1 MRSDTNR
8 GGDDVDKWLG
18 SALDYI
24 PRWIEFQMQSAQ
36 QPGCIIAIA
45 HRDRIVLERAF
56 GHANLSTGEE
66 LTPRHRF
73 RVASHSKSFT
83 AAGILKLREQGKLK
97 LDDTAGQFVAGLDPA
112 VAKATVAQLLS
123 HSAGLIR
130 DGDDAGQFLDRRPF
144 YDAQELAADLN
155 KPPIIEPN
163 SRFKY
168 SNHGYGL
175 AGLVIE
181 AITGEPY
188 RTWIKREIV
197 DAADLSETAPDAPL
211 RRGVPFARGHS
222 GRIVLGRR
230 VVIPGDNSTHA
241 LASATGFVSTA
252 GDIARY
258 FAQLSPTAR
267 KSVLSVA
274 SRREMTR
281 RQWRNPHTSP
291 EQYYGLGTI
300 SGSFD
305 GWDWFGHS
313 GGFQGHVSRTC
324 VYPGQG
330 LTISVLTNA
339 IDGWAHPWL
348 DGIVSILQTFARN
361 GTPTRK
367 VRDWD
372 GRWWSLWNAV
382 DLVPM
387 GEKVL
392 VANPGFI
399 NPLADAGEL
408 EITSRTTGRIALA
421 PGFGSHGEPVR
432 CTRTKSG
439 KITELKIAGM
449 TFLSA
454 DKIAREMEARYGKA
468 KPSKRRGAR

>member
-1 MRSDTNR
+1 M
-8 GGDDVDKWLG
+8 DKWL
-18 SALDYI
+18 SCALDYV
-24 PRWIEFQMQSAQ
+24 PRWIEFQMQSSQ

-45 HRDRIVLERAF
+45 HRDKIVLERAF
-56 GHANLSTGEE
+56 GHANLSTEEE

-83 AAGILKLREQGKLK
+83 AAGIFKLREQGKLK
-97 LDDTAGQFVAGLDPA
+97 LDDSAGQFVADLHPA
-112 VAKATVAQLLS
+112 VAKATIGQLLS

-130 DGDDAGQFLDRRPF
+130 DGDDAGQFLDQRSF
-144 YDAQELAADLN
+144 YDARELAADLK
-155 KPPIIEPN
+155 KPPVIEPN

-175 AGLVIE
+175 AGLIIE

-188 RTWIKREIV
+188 RAWIKREIV
-197 DAADLSETAPDAPL
+197 DAADLSETEPDVPL
-211 RRGVPFARGHS
+211 PRGVPFARGHS
-222 GRIVLGRR
+222 GRLVLGHR
-230 VVIPGDNSTHA
+230 VVIPGDNPTHA

-258 FAQLSPTAR
+258 FAQLSPAAR

-274 SRREMTR
+274 SRREMSR
-281 RQWRNPHTSP
+281 RQWRNPNTSP

-300 SGSFD
+300 SGSFN

-313 GGFQGHVSRTC
+313 GGFQGYISRTC
-324 VYPGQG
+324 VYPGQE

-361 GTPTRK
+361 GAPTRK
-367 VRDWD
+367 VRDWG
-372 GRWWSLWNAV
+372 GRWWSLWTAV

-387 GEKVL
+387 DNKVL
-392 VANPGFI
+392 VANPGLI
-399 NPLADAGEL
+399 NPLADAAEL
-408 EITSRTTGRIALA
+408 EITSRTAGRIALA
-421 PGFGSHGEPVR
+421 PGFGSHGEPVS
-432 CTRTKSG
+432 CARTKSG
-439 KITELKIAGM
+439 KIAALKIAG
-449 TFLSA
+449 TRFLPR
-454 DKIAREMEARYGKA
+454 DKMAREMEARYGKA
-468 KPSKRRGAR
+468 RLGKSRSAR

>member
-1 MRSDTNR
+1 
-8 GGDDVDKWLG
+8 VDKWLG
-18 SALDYI
+18 SALDYV
-24 PRWIEFQMQSAQ
+24 PRWIEFQMQSSQ

-45 HRDRIVLERAF
+45 HRDRLVLERAF

-66 LTPRHRF
+66 LTARHHF

-97 LDDTAGQFVAGLDPA
+97 LDDTAGQFVTDLHPT
-112 VAKATVAQLLS
+112 VATATIAQLLS

-144 YDAQELAADLN
+144 YDARELAAGLK

-175 AGLVIE
+175 AGLIIE
-181 AITGEPY
+181 TITGEPY
-188 RTWIKREIV
+188 LTWIRREVV
-197 DAADLSETAPDAPL
+197 DAAGLSETQPDAPL

-230 VVIPGDNSTHA
+230 VVVSGDNPTHA

-252 GDIARY
+252 GDLVRY
-258 FAQLSPTAR
+258 FGQLSPTAR
-267 KSVLSVA
+267 KSILSVT
-274 SRREMTR
+274 SRREMAR

-300 SGSFD
+300 SGSFN

-313 GGFQGHVSRTC
+313 GGFQGYISRTC
-324 VYPGQG
+324 VYSGQD

-361 GTPTRK
+361 GAPTRK
-367 VRDWD
+367 VRDW
-372 GRWWSLWNAV
+372 GSRWWSLWGAV

-387 GEKVL
+387 GDKVL

-399 NPLADAGEL
+399 SPLADAGEL
-408 EITSRTTGRIALA
+408 EITGRTTGRIALA

-432 CTRTKSG
+432 CARRKSG
-439 KITELKIAGM
+439 KITELKIAG
-449 TFLSA
+449 TKFLSA
-454 DKIAREMEARYGKA
+454 DKMAREMEARYGKA
-468 KPSKRRGAR
+468 KPGKRRDDRQN

>member
-1 MRSDTNR
+1 MESWLKAAL
-8 GGDDVDKWLG
+8 GYIPQWLG
-18 SALDYI
+18 H
-24 PRWIEFQMQSAQ
+24 QMRLSE
-36 QPGCIIAIA
+36 QPGAVLAIA
-45 HRDRIVLERAF
+45 HKGKLVFEQAF
-56 GHANLSTGEE
+56 GKADVPGDVALS
-66 LTPRHRF
+66 PRHRF

-97 LDDTAGQFVAGLDPA
+97 LDDGAGQFVAGLDPA
-112 VAKATVAQLLS
+112 VAKATIAQLLS

-144 YDAQELAADLN
+144 RNAHELADDLTR
-155 KPPIIEPN
+155 PPVIEPN

-175 AGLVIE
+175 LGLVIE

-188 RTWIKREIV
+188 RTWIEREIV
-197 DAADLSETAPDAPL
+197 DAAGLNETQSDMPL
-211 RRGVPFARGHS
+211 RREPFARGHS

-230 VVIPGDNSTHA
+230 VVIPGDNPTHA

-267 KSVLSVA
+267 KSILSAA

-281 RQWRNPHTSP
+281 RQWRNPNTSP

-300 SGSFD
+300 SGSFN

-313 GGFQGHVSRTC
+313 GGFQGYISRTC
-324 VYPGQG
+324 VYPGQE
-330 LTISVLTNA
+330 LTVSVLTNA

-361 GTPTRK
+361 GAPTRR

-372 GRWWSLWNAV
+372 GRWWSLWSAI

-399 NPLADAGEL
+399 NPLADAAEL
-408 EITSRTTGRIALA
+408 EITGRTTGRIALA

-439 KITELKIAGM
+439 KITALKIAGT

-454 DKIAREMEARYGKA
+454 DKIAREMEARYGKLA
-468 KPSKRRGAR
+468 TRKR

>member
-1 MRSDTNR
+1 M
-8 GGDDVDKWLG
+8 DKWL
-18 SALDYI
+18 SCALEYI

-45 HRDRIVLERAF
+45 HQNSVVLERAF
-56 GHANLSTGEE
+56 GHANLSSGEE

-97 LDDTAGQFVAGLDPA
+97 LDDTAGQFVAGLHPA
-112 VAKATVAQLLS
+112 VAKATIAQLLS

-144 YDAQELAADLN
+144 YDARELAADLN

-175 AGLVIE
+175 AGLIIE
-181 AITGEPY
+181 TITGEPY
-188 RTWIKREIV
+188 RVWIKREIV
-197 DAADLSETAPDAPL
+197 DAAGLSETEPDVPL
-211 RRGVPFARGHS
+211 RRGMPFARGHS

-230 VVIPGDNSTHA
+230 VVIPGDNPTHA

-267 KSVLSVA
+267 KSVLSAA

-281 RQWRNPHTSP
+281 RQWRNPNTSP

-300 SGSFD
+300 SGSLN

-313 GGFQGHVSRTC
+313 GGFQGYISRTC
-324 VYPGQG
+324 VYPSQE

-339 IDGWAHPWL
+339 IDGWAHSWL
-348 DGIVSILQTFARN
+348 DGIAGILQTFARN
-361 GTPTRK
+361 GAPTRK
-367 VRDWD
+367 VRDWG
-372 GRWWSLWNAV
+372 GRWWSLWSAI

-387 GEKVL
+387 GDKVL
-392 VANPGFI
+392 VANPGLI

-408 EITSRTTGRIALA
+408 EITSRITGRIALA

-432 CTRTKSG
+432 CARTKSG
-439 KITELKIAGM
+439 KITALKIAGT

-454 DKIAREMEARYGKA
+454 DKVGREMEARYGKV
-468 KPSKRRGAR
+468 KSGKRRGAR

>member
-1 MRSDTNR
+1 MDR
-8 GGDDVDKWLG
+8 WLAH
-18 SALDYI
+18 ALDYV
-24 PRWIEFQMQSAQ
+24 PRWIEFQMQSSQ

-56 GHANLSTGEE
+56 GHADLSSGEE

-83 AAGILKLREQGKLK
+83 AAGILKLREQGRLK
-97 LDDTAGQFVAGLDPA
+97 LDDCAAQFVGSLHAEVGR
-112 VAKATVAQLLS
+112 ATVAQLLS
-123 HSAGLIR
+123 HSAGLVR
-130 DGDDAGQFLDRRPF
+130 DGEDAGQFLDRRP
-144 YDAQELAADLN
+144 YSDARELTADLN
-155 KPPIIEPN
+155 KPPIIAPN

-175 AGLVIE
+175 LGMIIE

-188 RTWIKREIV
+188 RAWIKREII
-197 DAADLSETAPDAPL
+197 DASGLAETTPDVPL
-211 RRGVPFARGHS
+211 RRGTPFARGHS
-222 GRIVLGRR
+222 GRILLGRR
-230 VVIPGDNSTHA
+230 VVIPGDNPTHA
-241 LASATGFVSTA
+241 LASAAGFVATA
-252 GDIARY
+252 ADIARY

-267 KSVLSVA
+267 KSILSAA

-281 RQWRNPHTSP
+281 RHWRNPHTSP

-300 SGSFD
+300 SGSSG

-313 GGFQGHVSRTC
+313 GGFQGYISRTC
-324 VYPGQG
+324 VYPEQE

-348 DGIVSILQTFARN
+348 DGILSILQTFARN
-361 GTPTRK
+361 GAPTRK
-367 VRDWD
+367 VRDWR

-387 GEKVL
+387 GDKVL
-392 VANPGFI
+392 MANPGLI

-408 EITSRTTGRIALA
+408 EITGPNTGRIALG
-421 PGFGSHGEPVR
+421 PGFGSHGEPVG
-432 CTRTKSG
+432 CVRTKSG
-439 KITELKIAGM
+439 KITELKIAGTKFM
-449 TFLSA
+449 GA
-454 DKIAREMEARYGKA
+454 EKVGREMEARYSA
-468 KPSKRRGAR
+468 PSKPKLSRRK